1 MALENHDNLR
11 KENKNLLSFLKSYG
25 IDIAFVIF
33 CMFLSMYYSS
43 FISVLKVPSHD
54 GTVYLMNAHD
64 WLNNEPL
71 DENYRPPL
79 ISWII
84 AGIWYITGESWVL
97 VKGLQAVFTVSAG
110 VVLYILLRKYKGNTF
125 AFGVSTLTMIN
136 GPVFYFS
143 TQILTEGLSLFFLV
157 LSMYF
162 LKSRKEK
169 YWFLAGITI
178 ALTFASRYPVFL
190 QAVAIFVVETI
201 LSKKPKLALRTISSG
216 VPAIVL
222 IALIV
227 YLKAGTFTTALSKDT
242 TVSLLLSPYYLV
254 NSINIWGLPFLLVPL
269 AFLYRRTYAD
279 RFNYSFIVW
288 FIVSLLFWSASSGNW
303 QFRFAI
309 QYTPAVY
316 FLSILAIE
324 NIVKS
329 GISINSTIVS
339 YSSEIRSRLKLIK
352 RVSKYELFGDFGDK
366 EL

>member
-1 MALENHDNLR
+1 MALENHNNPR
-11 KENKNLLSFLKSYG
+11 RNENKNILRFFKSYS

-33 CMFLSMYYSS
+33 CIFLALYYNES
-43 FISVLKVPSHD
+43 ISVLRVPSHD

-71 DENYRPPL
+71 DEVYRPPL
-79 ISWII
+79 VSWII
-84 AGIWYITGESWVL
+84 AGIWSITGENWVL
-97 VKGLQAVFTVSAG
+97 VKGVQAIFTIGAG
-110 VVLYILLRKYKGNTF
+110 VVLYILLRKYKGNAF
-125 AFGVSTLTMIN
+125 AFGVSALTMIN
-136 GPVFYFS
+136 GPIFLFS
-143 TQILTEGLSLFFLV
+143 TQIMTEGLALFFLV

-190 QAVAIFVVETI
+190 QVAAIFVVESI
-201 LSKKPKLALRTISSG
+201 LSRKPKLALRTISSG
-216 VPAIVL
+216 VPTLIL

-242 TVSLLLSPYYLV
+242 TLSLLLSPYYLV
-254 NSINIWGLPFLLVPL
+254 NSINIWGLPFLLVPIAL
-269 AFLYRRTYAD
+269 LYRRTYED
-279 RFNYSFIVW
+279 RFNYSFIAW
-288 FIVSLLFWSASSGNW
+288 FIVSLLFWSASSSNW

-329 GISINSTIVS
+329 GISVNSTIVS
-339 YSSEIRSRLKLIK
+339 YGGEIRSRLKRIK
-352 RVSKYELFGDFGDK
+352 RVSKFELFGDFGD
-366 EL
+366 E

>member
-1 MALENHDNLR
+1 MALENHNNLR
-11 KENKNLLSFLKSYG
+11 KENNILTFFKSYT
-25 IDIAFVIF
+25 IDIIFIIF
-33 CMFLSMYYSS
+33 CIFLVLYYNN
-43 FISVLKVPSHD
+43 FISVLRVPSHD

-64 WLNNEPL
+64 WLNNTPL

-84 AGIWYITGESWVL
+84 AGIWFITSENWVL
-97 VKGLQAVFTVSAG
+97 VKGLQAVFTVGAG
-110 VVLYILLRKYKGNTF
+110 VVLYILLRKYKGSVF
-125 AFGVSTLTMIN
+125 AFGVTALTMIN
-136 GPVFYFS
+136 GSVFLFS

-190 QAVAIFVVETI
+190 QALAIFIVESI
-201 LSKKPKLALRTISSG
+201 LSRKPKLALRTISSG
-216 VPAIVL
+216 VPVLIL
-222 IALIV
+222 IALVI

-242 TVSLLLSPYYLV
+242 TISLLLSPYYIV
-254 NSINIWGLPFLLVPL
+254 NSINIWGLPFLLVPIAL
-269 AFLYRRTYAD
+269 IYRRTYED

-303 QFRFAI
+303 QFRFVI

-324 NIVKS
+324 NILKS
-329 GISINSTIVS
+329 RISIGSTIIS
-339 YSSEIRSRLKLIK
+339 YRGAIKSRLKSIK
-352 RVSKYELFGDFGDK
+352 RISKYELFGDFGN
-366 EL
+366 E

>member
-1 MALENHDNLR
+1 MSLENHNNPR
-11 KENKNLLSFLKSYG
+11 RIENKNILNFFKSYS

-33 CMFLSMYYSS
+33 CIFLALYYNES
-43 FISVLKVPSHD
+43 ISVLRVPSHD

-71 DENYRPPL
+71 DEVYRPPL

-84 AGIWYITGESWVL
+84 AGIWSLTGENWVL
-97 VKGLQAVFTVSAG
+97 VKGLQAIFTISAG
-110 VVLYILLRKYKGNTF
+110 VVLYILLRKYKGNAF
-125 AFGVSTLTMIN
+125 AFGVTALTMIN
-136 GPVFYFS
+136 GPVFLFS
-143 TQILTEGLSLFFLV
+143 TQIMTEGLALFFLV

-190 QAVAIFVVETI
+190 QAVAIFVVESV
-201 LSKKPKLALRTISSG
+201 LSRKPKLALRTISSG
-216 VPAIVL
+216 VPALILIV
-222 IALIV
+222 LIV

-242 TVSLLLSPYYLV
+242 TVDPFLSPYYLA
-254 NSINIWGLPFLLVPL
+254 NSIDIWGLAFLLVPVAL
-269 AFLYRRTYAD
+269 IYRRTYD
-279 RFNYSFIVW
+279 DKFNYSFIVW
-288 FIVSLLFWSASSGNW
+288 FVVSLLFWSASSGNW
-303 QFRFAI
+303 QFRFTI

-329 GISINSTIVS
+329 SISLNSTIAS
-339 YSSEIRSRLKLIK
+339 YRGAIMSRLERIK
-352 RVSKYELFGDFGDK
+352 RISKYELFGDFSN
-366 EL
+366 E

>member
-1 MALENHDNLR
+1 MALENHDKLR
-11 KENKNLLSFLKSYG
+11 KENKNVLSFKSYSV
-25 IDIAFVIF
+25 DIAFVIF
-33 CMFLSMYYSS
+33 CIFLALYYNEY
-43 FISVLKVPSHD
+43 ISVLSVPAHD

-84 AGIWYITGESWVL
+84 AGIWSITGENWVL
-97 VKGLQAVFTVSAG
+97 VKGLQAIFTVGAG
-110 VVLYILLRKYKGNTF
+110 VVLYILLRKYKGSVF
-125 AFGVSTLTMIN
+125 AFGVTALTMIN
-136 GPVFYFS
+136 GPVFLFS
-143 TQILTEGLSLFFLV
+143 TQIMTEGLALFFLM

-162 LKSRKEK
+162 FKSRKEK

-190 QAVAIFVVETI
+190 QAFAIFIVESI
-201 LSKKPKLALRTISSG
+201 LSRKPKLALRTISAG
-216 VPAIVL
+216 VPVLIIIVL
-222 IALIV
+222 LI
-227 YLKAGTFTTALSKDT
+227 YLKEGTFTTALAKDT
-242 TVSLLLSPYYLV
+242 TISLLLSPYYIV
-254 NSINIWGLPFLLVPL
+254 NSINIWGIPFLLVPIAL
-269 AFLYRRTYAD
+269 IYRRTYED

-324 NIVKS
+324 NIIKS
-329 GISINSTIVS
+329 GISIDSTIVS
-339 YSSEIRSRLKLIK
+339 YRGAIKSRLKALK
-352 RVSKYELFGDFGDK
+352 RISKYELFGDFGN
-366 EL
+366 E

>member
-1 MALENHDNLR
+1 MALENHNKLR
-11 KENKNLLSFLKSYG
+11 KENKNVLSFFKSYS

-33 CMFLSMYYSS
+33 CIYLALYYNE
-43 FISVLKVPSHD
+43 FISILRVPSHD

-84 AGIWYITGESWVL
+84 AGIWCITGENWIL
-97 VKGLQAVFTVSAG
+97 VKGLQAIFTVGAG
-110 VVLYILLRKYKGNTF
+110 VVLYILLRKYKGSMF
-125 AFGVSTLTMIN
+125 AFGVTALTMIN
-136 GPVFYFS
+136 GPVFLFS
-143 TQILTEGLSLFFLV
+143 TQIMTEGLALFFLV

-190 QAVAIFVVETI
+190 QALAIFIVESI
-201 LSKKPKLALRTISSG
+201 LSRKPKLALRTISAG
-216 VPAIVL
+216 VPVLILIVL
-222 IALIV
+222 II
-227 YLKAGTFTTALSKDT
+227 YLKEGTFTTALSKDT
-242 TVSLLLSPYYLV
+242 TISLLLSPYYIV
-254 NSINIWGLPFLLVPL
+254 NSINIWGIPFLLVPIAL
-269 AFLYRRTYAD
+269 IYRRTYED

-324 NIVKS
+324 NIIKS
-329 GISINSTIVS
+329 GISIDSTIVS
-339 YSSEIRSRLKLIK
+339 YRDVIKSRVKSIK
-352 RVSKYELFGDFGDK
+352 RISKYELFGDFGK
-366 EL
+366 E

>member
-1 MALENHDNLR
+1 MALENHNNLR
-11 KENKNLLSFLKSYG
+11 RNENKNILSFLKSYG

-33 CMFLSMYYSS
+33 CIFLALYYTD
-43 FISVLKVPSHD
+43 FISVLRVPSHD

-71 DENYRPPL
+71 DEIYRPPL

-84 AGIWYITGESWVL
+84 AGIWSITGENWLL
-97 VKGLQAVFTVSAG
+97 VKGLQAMFTIGAG
-110 VVLYILLRKYKGNTF
+110 VVLYILLRKYKGNVF
-125 AFGVSTLTMIN
+125 AFGVTALTMIN
-136 GPVFYFS
+136 GPVFLFS
-143 TQILTEGLSLFFLV
+143 TQILTEGLALFFLV

-190 QAVAIFVVETI
+190 QAIAIFAVESI
-201 LSKKPKLALRTISSG
+201 LSRKPKLALRTISSG
-216 VPAIVL
+216 VPALIL
-222 IALIV
+222 IALVV

-242 TVSLLLSPYYLV
+242 TIDPFLSPYYLV
-254 NSINIWGLPFLLVPL
+254 NSINIWGLPFLLVPIAL
-269 AFLYRRTYAD
+269 IYRRTYD
-279 RFNYSFIVW
+279 DKFNYSFIVW
-288 FIVSLLFWSASSGNW
+288 FVVSLLFWSASSSNW

-339 YSSEIRSRLKLIK
+339 YHGAIRSRLRRIK
-352 RVSKYELFGDFGDK
+352 RISKYELFGDFGN
-366 EL
+366 E